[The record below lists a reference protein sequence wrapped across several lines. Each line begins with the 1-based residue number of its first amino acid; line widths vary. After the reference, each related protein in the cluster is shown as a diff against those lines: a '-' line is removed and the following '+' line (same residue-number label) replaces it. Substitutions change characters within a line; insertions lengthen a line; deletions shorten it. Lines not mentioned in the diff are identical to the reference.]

1 MSAAAESA
9 VRTRNIEFAR
19 GSLVLRFSVGRERVT
34 VSLSPKVGAGQVAFA
49 SAAHDELRVQS
60 NVAVSQVIWLGNAA
74 FEVSSD
80 ELQRVVNAVLCF
92 WAGEIPGLRGEAA

>member
-1 MSAAAESA
+1 MSASTESV
-9 VRTRNIEFAR
+9 VRARNMEFAR
-19 GSLVLRFSVGRERVT
+19 GSLVLSFRVGRERVIA
-34 VSLSPKVGAGQVAFA
+34 SLSPKTGAGQVAFA
-49 SAAHDELRVQS
+49 SCEHGELRVQS

-92 WAGEIPGLRGEAA
+92 WAGEIPGLQGEAA